1 MSDIWAI
8 ILAAGES
15 KRMKVPKMILP
26 FKGKTI
32 IERVIENSINS
43 EIDKTLVVLGSD
55 KEDIL
60 KMIRQLPVTHCYNE
74 NYKQGMLSSVKC
86 GFRFLP
92 HNFSA
97 ALVFLG
103 DQPMI
108 EPDIINK
115 VISAFRTSGKG
126 IIIPVFR
133 NKHGHPLLI
142 DSKYRDEIEI
152 LKPDETL
159 RALTHRFSE
168 DVFEVE
174 VNTPDILKDIDTQE
188 DYINEL
194 NQNN

>member
-26 FKGKTI
+26 FNGKTI
-32 IERVIENSINS
+32 IERVIENIINS

-60 KMIRQLPVTHCYNE
+60 KMISQLPVTHCYNE
-74 NYKQGMLSSVKC
+74 NYTQGMLSSVKC
-86 GFRFLP
+86 GFSFLP
-92 HNFSA
+92 RTFSA

-108 EPDIINK
+108 EPDVINK
-115 VISAFRTSGKG
+115 VIAAFRTSGKG
-126 IIIPVFR
+126 IIIPVFG

-142 DSKYRDEIEI
+142 SSKYRDEIEI

-159 RALTHRFSE
+159 RALIHRFSE

-188 DYINEL
+188 DYLNEL
-194 NQNN
+194 KQNN